1 MMGNEQ
7 RLPTVTGD
15 AVEAA
20 KGRAQEMGASPV
32 KKAED
37 AASNARRGAGKART
51 LVPSKTRAV
60 AFRSPHGRPP
70 AGS

>member
-1 MMGNEQ
+1 VDKEVS
-7 RLPTVTGD
+7 LPTMIGA

-20 KGRAQEMGASPV
+20 RGRAQEMGASPV
-32 KKAED
+32 KKAEG
-37 AASNARRGAGKART
+37 AASNAKPGTGKAWT
-51 LVPSKTRAV
+51 LVRSKTRAV